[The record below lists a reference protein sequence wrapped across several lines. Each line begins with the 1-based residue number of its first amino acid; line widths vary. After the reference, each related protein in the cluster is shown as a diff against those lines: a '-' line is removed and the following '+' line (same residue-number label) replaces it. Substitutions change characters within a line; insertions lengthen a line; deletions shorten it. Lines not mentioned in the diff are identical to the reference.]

1 MLNLT
6 LSLFVCIEEEIRNKL
21 LTEGVNTHNQHLLVT
36 SEMPLFVNVSLM
48 GVPLELPPHVVDLE
62 MKKYGDVKSS
72 FMVKKKFG
80 GLVVFNGVRVYQFL
94 LIKRH
99 IPRNIIMYGKKV
111 RVIYTGQPIPEKVDI
126 VRNKD
131 IINAGGELP
140 EKDNVDVETQ
150 ENVMEVTEA
159 QEQDI
164 IPVNLQ
170 DEVLSL
176 SDIEN
181 SQADE
186 TTKSPPIVNN
196 TRKRNHTNVK
206 PPSDDNDDTI
216 ENRIVTKHS
225 IGQTQVRSY
234 VIRRQ
239 FLPRKLFLLKQINTD
254 ILNQLCASVLIRC
267 WHI

>member
-1 MLNLT
+1 
-6 LSLFVCIEEEIRNKL
+6 
-21 LTEGVNTHNQHLLVT
+21 
-36 SEMPLFVNVSLM
+36 
-48 GVPLELPPHVVDLE
+48 
-62 MKKYGDVKSS
+62 
-72 FMVKKKFG
+72 
-80 GLVVFNGVRVYQFL
+80 
-94 LIKRH
+94 
-99 IPRNIIMYGKKV
+99 MYGRKV

-126 VRNKD
+126 VQNKD

-206 PPSDDNDDTI
+206 PPSDDDDDTI
-216 ENRIVTKHS
+216 ENRIVTKHK
-225 IGQTQVRSY
+225 
-234 VIRRQ
+234 
-239 FLPRKLFLLKQINTD
+239 PK
-254 ILNQLCASVLIRC
+254 
-267 WHI
+267 